1 MKFMSEQ
8 RQCGAR
14 YRNAA
19 LARARTLEERP
30 ATSPVFRNRRSA
42 IAGASQPEAFS
53 PQGPRQ
59 ATTPANRAT
68 APTSFSSRGYSK
80 HRSRRRSFRR
90 GVATLDYA
98 LLIGI
103 VLPLAAFVLVIA
115 PRIMLRVYE
124 MVCTMVSW
132 PFM

>member
-8 RQCGAR
+8 RQRGLR
-14 YRNAA
+14 RRNAP
-19 LARARTLEERP
+19 LTRARTIGERP
-30 ATSPVFRNRRSA
+30 ATSRSRRA
-42 IAGASQPEAFS
+42 VAGAGASDAAAFT
-53 PQGPRQ
+53 PQGPRH
-59 ATTPANRAT
+59 AVAPARSIAKRSV
-68 APTSFSSRGYSK
+68 AAGRYGVRGSG
-80 HRSRRRSFRR
+80 RRLRR

-98 LLIGI
+98 LLIGV

>member
-8 RQCGAR
+8 RQRGVR
-14 YRNAA
+14 RRNAS
-19 LARARTLEERP
+19 LTRARTIGERLE
-30 ATSPVFRNRRSA
+30 TSRSRQKVA
-42 IAGASQPEAFS
+42 DAGASGAAVLT

-59 ATTPANRAT
+59 TAAPARLVARK
-68 APTSFSSRGYSK
+68 SFAAGRYGK
-80 HRSRRRSFRR
+80 QRTSRRSRR
-90 GVATLDYA
+90 GVATLDFA
-98 LLIGI
+98 LLIGV

>member
-8 RQCGAR
+8 RQRGNRRGAT
-14 YRNAA
+14 
-19 LARARTLEERP
+19 LTRARTTFHRL
-30 ATSPVFRNRRSA
+30 ATSRGRRRVT
-42 IAGASQPEAFS
+42 GAQAEQAWALS
-53 PQGPRQ
+53 PQGPCQ
-59 ATTPANRAT
+59 AAASARRVALRRSVT
-68 APTSFSSRGYSK
+68 ARRCGMD
-80 HRSRRRSFRR
+80 RVSRRARR

-115 PRIMLRVYE
+115 PQIMLRVYE